1 MPPRDDASCWASLVA
16 AVKVTTDTP
25 APGPPIRAGARAATE
40 RVTSKMK
47 AMVGSLAGVG
57 VGIVAGVIVAF
68 GAQAAVAENSVPEL
82 ETPPADQSLFGQVEY
97 GSRG

>member
-1 MPPRDDASCWASLVA
+1 MRHVGQALWQLLKSPQIRPR
-16 AVKVTTDTP
+16 
-25 APGPPIRAGARAATE
+25 PGSRHRAGARAATE